1 MSRKY
6 AVTIVN
12 GSFLAADTD
21 IDIWELVPAANK
33 PVTLHGFRLGQ
44 LSEIKDAE
52 EELLPWEVLRGH
64 TTGGSGGTTITP
76 RPMHSSLDTAAGFA
90 AEVVN
95 DVVATLGTTHS
106 LGAGTFNVRTGDEFW
121 WTPEFRPECSAAETS
136 ILIRMEAT
144 VTDNITGIYGVLYV
158 EEHG

>member
-1 MSRKY
+1 MSRMY
-6 AVTIVN
+6 AVTIIN

-21 IDIWELVPAANK
+21 IDMWELIPAANK
-33 PVTLHGFRLGQ
+33 PVKLHGFRIGQ

-76 RPMHSSLDTAAGFA
+76 RPLHSSLDTAAGFA

-95 DVVATLGTTHS
+95 DVIATAGTTHS

-121 WTPEFRPECSAAETS
+121 WTPETRPECSLAETS
-136 ILIRMEAT
+136 ILIRMAAT
-144 VTDNITGIYGVLYV
+144 VTDDITGVYGVLYV
-158 EEHG
+158 EEGG